1 MTSARTLA
9 EALGLNF
16 ANLPPKQQVVAQ
28 FLARDPAFVA
38 FASAAEVA
46 RHTGVD
52 TATVVRTCQNL
63 GYDGWRELH
72 QEVKRNVNQRRTFA
86 DRVATLETP
95 AEQLTERVFEVAAN
109 NVTATLQNLDHE
121 ALESAARA
129 VSGANLVVVAAGGV
143 SSGPGQYL
151 ASSLQIIGLR
161 AVLTT
166 GAGDAAP
173 GIAPVRDG
181 DVVIGISMW
190 RYLKATVQTLEHAL
204 RTDGVTAVAITDSP
218 VAPAAVPADH
228 ILTAQTE
235 TAGPRLGL
243 TGIMALLEVLVARV
257 ALLDPER
264 SRRASRA
271 ADELYFADNVL
282 APPKEDDERL

>member
-1 MTSARTLA
+1 MTSVQSLSD
-9 EALGLNF
+9 ALGLNF
-16 ANLPPKQQVVAQ
+16 ANLPPKQQVVAR
-28 FLARDPAFVA
+28 LLDRDPEFVA

-46 RHTGVD
+46 RQAGVD

-72 QEVKRNVNQRRTFA
+72 REVKHTVSRRRTFA

-95 AEQLTERVFEVAAN
+95 AAQLTDRVFEVAAN
-109 NVTATLQNLDHE
+109 NVTATLQNLDHG
-121 ALESAARA
+121 ALEAAARA
-129 VSGANLVVVAAGGV
+129 VSDAGMVVVAAGGV

-151 ASSLQIIGLR
+151 ASSLQILGLR

-166 GAGDAAP
+166 GTGDAAP
-173 GIAPVRDG
+173 AIAPVRAG

-190 RYLKATVQTLEHAL
+190 RYLKATVQTLEHAV
-204 RTDGVTAVAITDSP
+204 RTEGVTAVAITDSS
-218 VAPAAVPADH
+218 VSPAALPAH
-228 ILTAQTE
+228 RILTAHTE

-243 TGIMALLEVLVARV
+243 TGIMALLEVLVAHV

-282 APPKEDDERL
+282 APPEGER